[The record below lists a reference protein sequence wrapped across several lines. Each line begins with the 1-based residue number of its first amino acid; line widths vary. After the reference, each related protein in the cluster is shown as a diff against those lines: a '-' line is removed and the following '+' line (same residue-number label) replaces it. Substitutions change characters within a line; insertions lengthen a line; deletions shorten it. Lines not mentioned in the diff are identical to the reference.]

1 MTLIEERLRDSLG
14 ALAEQVE
21 PAADSYARAH
31 EEWRRRD
38 RRRRWVA
45 LALASALIVVADVV
59 GLWALDRAGTQGG
72 DVLFDH
78 PAPVQMP
85 LDPEPAAPTVP

>member
-1 MTLIEERLRDSLG
+1 MTLVEERLRASLG
-14 ALAEQVE
+14 AFAEQVE
-21 PAADSYARAH
+21 AAPDSYARAH
-31 EEWRRRD
+31 EEWCRRD

-45 LALASALIVVADVV
+45 LASVLIVVADVV

-85 LDPEPAAPTVP
+85 VDRVDPLTPVDP

>member
-1 MTLIEERLRDSLG
+1 MTLVEQRLRDSLG
-14 ALAEQVE
+14 AFAEQVE
-21 PAADSYARAH
+21 AAPDSYARAH
-31 EEWRRRD
+31 EQWRRRD
-38 RRRRWVA
+38 RRRRWIA
-45 LALASALIVVADVV
+45 LTVASALIVVADVV

-85 LDPEPAAPTVP
+85 VETLEP